1 MTSSIK
7 PEVHHVSIR
16 RQTDEDRARAMCNM
30 HKKFGEDRTCSSE
43 DDRGQTNTHTQIHT
57 DRLITILHSPTG
69 GGVIISCYSNGS
81 ISSIAST
88 AKTDSSIRQMPG
100 GVNVHPQCTP
110 PHLTHS
116 TWANAANFCPKRHF
130 NRFIRFCAV
139 VPRMQ
144 KSFVL
149 RCFSIRRN
157 PPPPAIGHL
166 NFIIRKLSA

>member
-1 MTSSIK
+1 MIAD
-7 PEVHHVSIR
+7 
-16 RQTDEDRARAMCNM
+16 RQ
-30 HKKFGEDRTCSSE
+30 
-43 DDRGQTNTHTQIHT
+43 THTQIHT

-81 ISSIAST
+81 ISSIASN
-88 AKTDSSIRQMPG
+88 AKTNSSIRKCQVASM
-100 GVNVHPQCTP
+100 CTPSAP

-157 PPPPAIGHL
+157 PPPSDRPLKFYNQETKRMKRKIKQRKYNLEDLSQVNISVIVSVDNTEARYRLKKRNHC
-166 NFIIRKLSA
+166 IRL